1 MFNRL
6 ARLWGRKSDGE
17 GEQDAATLT
26 ATLTA
31 SQVDQGMRQ
40 DDKGAL
46 DRSLERYRQQS
57 AERQRQWKEAQL
69 KELEARYGPAATWP
83 RLSETLDGPKHP
95 RFCQSCGAERPP
107 EVPDELAA
115 SDGAS
120 ARDETFQL
128 VMRELRPPPGVYGW
142 QEHDGRDEPEPIAVM
157 LCTACSARLIEPH
170 PRMYNRITRRAPF
183 PGIMDLCIDCR
194 SRTGVTCTHPD
205 RLANGGPGLHI
216 DAAPGMPGHAR
227 GHGFFTTYTYPP
239 RACTGQSVSDV
250 SDVSDKEGT

>member
-128 VMRELRPPPGVYGW
+128 VMRELRPPLGVYGW

-170 PRMYNRITRRAPF
+170 PRMYNRIARRAPF

-194 SRTGVTCTHPD
+194 SRTGVTW
-205 RLANGGPGLHI
+205 GFLHI
-216 DAAPGMPGHAR
+216 PSKRCIFLCAIR
-227 GHGFFTTYTYPP
+227 
-239 RACTGQSVSDV
+239 
-250 SDVSDKEGT
+250 